1 MALVVKDLIDAG
13 VHFGHRASR
22 WNPKMKPYIYGKRNL
37 IHIIDLK
44 ETVRGLLRATKF
56 FNRIASSGGL
66 ILFVGTKRQAAE
78 TIIEECTRSG
88 MPYVTERW
96 LGGTLT
102 NFRTIRSRL
111 ERLEELE
118 TILDGEQALSYSK
131 KMISTLTPRAA
142 EDRAQPQ
149 RHPNMTRLPEALLVV
164 DPRREHIAVAEARK
178 LGLKVVALLDT
189 DCDPDLVDLP
199 IPGNDDSMRSIEL
212 LIKRLTDAIIEGK
225 AAAPPEPPRRAS
237 RPRAAAIATASDRG
251 RAADPGPRGW
261 RSAGRRTGGI
271 GRPRGHGAALP
282 APAPAPAEE
291 PVEASGEP
299 GPESPSLC
307 ESPTPAERTRSQ
319 AEDGRTRAG
328 PEACPARCV
337 KPPAEPGR
345 VRGARIGARAS
356 EPCPSRT
363 PRTRM
368 VSLTGHRPRHRFA
381 VATRERTAVARRA
394 GLTPHPDPKPHLA
407 SNDNTT

>member
-1 MALVVKDLIDAG
+1 LFVALVVKDLIDAG

-56 FNRIASSGGL
+56 FSRITSAGGL

-78 TIIEECTRSG
+78 TIIEECNRSG

-131 KMISTLTPRAA
+131 KMISTLTR
-142 EDRAQPQ
+142 ERRKIDRNLKGI
-149 RHPNMTRLPEALLVV
+149 RTMTRLPEALLVV

-189 DCDPDLVDLP
+189 DCDPDLIDLP

-212 LIKRLTDAIIEGK
+212 LVRRLTDAILEGK
-225 AAAPPEPPRRAS
+225 AALPPEPPPVAEPAPPRGDRERDRERRRPGRGEGGLRVGSQSGA
-237 RPRAAAIATASDRG
+237 PRAPAA
-251 RAADPGPRGW
+251 
-261 RSAGRRTGGI
+261 
-271 GRPRGHGAALP
+271 
-282 APAPAPAEE
+282 APAPAPAETVSTG
-291 PVEASGEP
+291 PDEAPAAET
-299 GPESPSLC
+299 GP
-307 ESPTPAERTRSQ
+307 
-319 AEDGRTRAG
+319 
-328 PEACPARCV
+328 
-337 KPPAEPGR
+337 PPASDESAPG
-345 VRGARIGARAS
+345 
-356 EPCPSRT
+356 
-363 PRTRM
+363 
-368 VSLTGHRPRHRFA
+368 
-381 VATRERTAVARRA
+381 
-394 GLTPHPDPKPHLA
+394 
-407 SNDNTT
+407 

>member
-1 MALVVKDLIDAG
+1 VALVVKDLIDAG

-56 FNRIASSGGL
+56 FNRIASAGGL

-78 TIIEECTRSG
+78 TIIEECKRSG

-131 KMISTLTPRAA
+131 KMISTLTR
-142 EDRAQPQ
+142 ERKKIE
-149 RHPNMTRLPEALLVV
+149 RNLSGIRTMTRLPEALLVV

-225 AAAPPEPPRRAS
+225 ASAPPEPPPSAEPAPSRGDRDRDRDRGGRRA
-237 RPRAAAIATASDRG
+237 PGRG
-251 RAADPGPRGW
+251 EGGLRVGTQAGAPRGP
-261 RSAGRRTGGI
+261 GGI
-271 GRPRGHGAALP
+271 PGRPP
-282 APAPAPAEE
+282 VVAPAPAP
-291 PVEASGEP
+291 EAV
-299 GPESPSLC
+299 
-307 ESPTPAERTRSQ
+307 PAPASE
-319 AEDGRTRAG
+319 AA
-328 PEACPARCV
+328 PEAAPSPGV
-337 KPPAEPGR
+337 VEVPDSSIAEL
-345 VRGARIGARAS
+345 AAS
-356 EPCPSRT
+356 VESHPEP
-363 PRTRM
+363 
-368 VSLTGHRPRHRFA
+368 
-381 VATRERTAVARRA
+381 TAGDESAE
-394 GLTPHPDPKPHLA
+394 
-407 SNDNTT
+407 S